1 MIPARRVAAALAFAA
16 LVAALPA
23 SLANAD
29 PCEELAGLLRNQ
41 IDGLAVG
48 KASANHID
56 LAHPAV
62 SRASLGCAARNVT
75 NEVFLATDAR
85 KPSDAFYNFAARAG
99 AVVFTIPSDDIRRGV
114 QRCVGRIGILR
125 GYDIATRYR
134 RLDIRC
140 SGAKTGTTVTIS
152 RSNEI

>member
-1 MIPARRVAAALAFAA
+1 MTFARRLTVALAFAA
-16 LVAALPA
+16 LAAALSPA
-23 SLANAD
+23 RAD
-29 PCEELAGLLRNQ
+29 PCEELAGLLSSQ

-48 KASANHID
+48 KPAANHIA

-62 SRASLGCAARNVT
+62 TRASLGCAARNVT
-75 NEVFLATDAR
+75 NEVFLATDSR
-85 KPSDAFYNFAARAG
+85 KPKDAFYDFAARAA

-114 QRCVGRIGILR
+114 QRCVGRIGFLR

-140 SGAKTGTTVTIS
+140 SGGKTGTTVTIS
-152 RSNEI
+152 RPNDT

>member
-1 MIPARRVAAALAFAA
+1 MAAARRMPVALACAALAAALTAA
-16 LVAALPA
+16 PVR
-23 SLANAD
+23 AD
-29 PCEELAGLLRNQ
+29 PCEDLAGLLKSQ

-48 KASANHID
+48 KPAANHIA

-62 SRASLGCAARNVT
+62 TKASLGCAARNVT
-75 NEVFLATDAR
+75 NEVFLATDSR
-85 KPSDAFYNFAARAG
+85 KPSDAFYDFAARAA

-114 QRCVGRIGILR
+114 QRCVGRIGIFR
-125 GYDIATRYR
+125 GYDISTRYR

-152 RSNEI
+152 RPNDI